1 MERLVLSLFIAAL
14 FVLPITGFATSK
26 PNTCPTC
33 GPTIETM
40 VYFDQNGDGKY
51 DPGEGEETRERWR
64 VFLYKIDT
72 DGDWE
77 LLDSALT
84 GGSDTVYY
92 SGSDTGKVYFRPL
105 RTYIN
110 YAVCAEFPREW
121 LFLTE
126 PTLDGL
132 LFGSSPSGDAWVSII
147 ENPQPLAWDDPEM
160 GARNWDESVLCYK
173 VKLRSSCNN
182 VQLRFGVLT
191 YDQTLNHPTS
201 N

>member
-1 MERLVLSLFIAAL
+1 MKRFILSLLTAFVAL
-14 FVLPITGFATSK
+14 FVLPITGFAK
-26 PNTCPTC
+26 NNTNNCPTC
-33 GPTIETM
+33 GPTIETT

-51 DPGEGEETRERWR
+51 DPDEGEETREQWK

-84 GGSDTVYY
+84 GGSDTIYY
-92 SGSDTGKVYFRPL
+92 SGLDTGKVYFRPL

-110 YAVCAEFPREW
+110 YAVCAEFPRNW

-132 LFGSSPSGDAWVSII
+132 LFGSSPSGDASVSIVQ
-147 ENPQPLAWDDPEM
+147 NPQPLAWDDPEM

-191 YDQTLNHPTS
+191 YDTVLNNPD
-201 N
+201 